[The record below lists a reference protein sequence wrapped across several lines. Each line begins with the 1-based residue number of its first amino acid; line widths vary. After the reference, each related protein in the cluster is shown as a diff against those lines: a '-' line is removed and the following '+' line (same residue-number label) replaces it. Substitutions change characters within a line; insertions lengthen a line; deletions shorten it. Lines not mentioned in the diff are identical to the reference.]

1 MDTVYDAK
9 LLIVDDNAELLALL
23 CEQLRGAGYG
33 YIRTAQS
40 CTAARACFAAEQP
53 ELMILDINLPDG
65 DGFSLFRALRAKA
78 DVPALFLSARDADA
92 DRLFGLGLG
101 ADDYLTKPF
110 LMQELLLR
118 VQHILQRAY
127 RAELSRTKPAPLQ
140 LGERCVDL
148 NDAIVTLPEGKTLAL
163 TATELALL
171 RKLAENRGHIVTYD
185 ALCAAVWGADYYG
198 YENSLGVHIRHLREK
213 LEAEPGAPRFLRTVR
228 GIGYKLTK
236 GGRSMKTFVRLIRRY
251 VLAAVGI
258 VLLLLFSG
266 VAVLGWLGWQEG
278 CSLPQREY
286 SSGEIADS
294 MVETAEGLAF
304 GAERTPQEWMN
315 GYEWAMVLDD
325 VGNIRWSYGL
335 PQELNHAYTPGDIAQ
350 FARWYLADYPVFC
363 WTEPYGLFVI
373 GLPKGSLWKYSI
385 YSSPD
390 FALSMVR
397 VLPAAALGMLLLGLA
412 LCFWLSWRGAKRLE
426 TVANGLDALA
436 QGQTVRLS
444 TDGFAGELA
453 EKLNRT
459 GAQLQAKNEMLS
471 RRDNAR
477 TQWIAGV
484 SHDVRTPLALI
495 LGWAEQLE
503 QDALLPDSS
512 RQKATGIRTQ
522 CEKLRTL
529 IDDLN
534 LTSKLEYGAQPLR
547 RKDLRAGPLFRQLV
561 AQFCESPLAERC
573 EIILEQ
579 EEPAEQT
586 VLSVDEALLAR
597 LLENLMN
604 NSVRHNPKPVN
615 ITVHTRQVGERFCLT
630 VADDGIGYPAA
641 VLVALNAAEPA
652 ENAPHILGLYVVQ
665 QIAAAHGGRA
675 VFGQNIP
682 SGAKAT
688 VWLPVK

>member
-1 MDTVYDAK
+1 MDTIYDAK
-9 LLIVDDNAELLALL
+9 LLLVDDNAELLALL

-33 YIRTAQS
+33 HIRTAQS

-213 LEAEPGAPRFLRTVR
+213 LEAEPGAPQFLRTVR

-266 VAVLGWLGWQEG
+266 VAVLGWLGWQES
-278 CSLPQREY
+278 CRLPQREY
-286 SSGEIADS
+286 SSSEIADS

-335 PQELNHAYTPGDIAQ
+335 PQELNHAYTPGDVAK

-397 VLPAAALGMLLLGLA
+397 VLPAAALGLLLLGLA

-436 QGQTVRLS
+436 QGQTVQLP

-459 GAQLQAKNEMLS
+459 GAQLQAKNEMLA

-512 RQKATGIRTQ
+512 RQKAAGIRTQ

-561 AQFCESPLAERC
+561 AQFCESPLAEHC
-573 EIILEQ
+573 EITLEQ

-586 VLSVDEALLAR
+586 MLSVDEALLAR
-597 LLENLMN
+597 LLENLLN

-615 ITVHTRQVGERFCLT
+615 ITVHTRRTGERFCLT
-630 VADDGIGYPAA
+630 VADDGIGYPSA
-641 VLVALNAAEPA
+641 VLAALNAAEPA

-675 VFGQNIP
+675 VFGQNTP
-682 SGAKAT
+682 HGAKT
-688 VWLPVK
+688 MVYLPRG